1 MIQTDI
7 ILENIS
13 KSFGSTAVFSN
24 LNLTFKAGTA
34 YCLMAPSGAGKT
46 TLLKL
51 LMGLIPP
58 DSGRIH
64 GLNGKKISA
73 VFQEDRLLEDC
84 TALQN
89 LRFVTGS
96 CNTGSQLAQKLTALL
111 PKDCLN
117 RPVSEF
123 SGGMKRRLSILRAL
137 LVPFDLLLLDE
148 PFTGLDPENKRAAIQ
163 LIRENTGGRLL
174 ILATHCA
181 EDAAILN
188 ARTINLPTLPLADS
202 DIFIHKIP

>member
-1 MIQTDI
+1 MAQTDI

-13 KSFGSTAVFSN
+13 KSFGGTKVLSD
-24 LNLTFKAGTA
+24 LNLIFRADGA
-34 YCLMAPSGAGKT
+34 YCLMAPSGTGKT

-58 DSGRIH
+58 DGGHIH
-64 GLNGKKISA
+64 GLSDKKAAA

-96 CNTGSQLAQKLTALL
+96 LYPNALLEQKLTGLL

-123 SGGMKRRLSILRAL
+123 SGGMKRRLCILRAL
-137 LVPFDLLLLDE
+137 LSPSDLILMDE
-148 PFTGLDPENKRAAIQ
+148 PFTGLDLEAKMKAIDF
-163 LIRENTGGRLL
+163 IKANTADRLL
-174 ILATHCA
+174 IVATHNA
-181 EDAAILN
+181 EDAVLLN
-188 ARTINLPTLPLADS
+188 AELIHLPDAR
-202 DIFIHKIP
+202 IQ